1 MNYDTII
8 LELLT
13 RIQALEEQVAAL
25 SVQMGSSTEPLPRPA
40 VKAGT
45 KELRVYIETLKRAA
59 SERGE
64 SSLVLRAGVIHKEK
78 GLKNSMPIV
87 CNAMRQCMEAGD
99 KVLYEPPSGYSSA
112 LEIRYL
118 LQAGE
123 RNDSGRT
130 PTAG

>member
-1 MNYDTII
+1 MYETGPEHFVVFRACFVYI
-8 LELLT
+8 LRLCPWTFRNAFCKISLDFLKE
-13 RIQALEEQVAAL
+13 
-25 SVQMGSSTEPLPRPA
+25 
-40 VKAGT
+40 AGT

-64 SSLVLRAGVIHKEK
+64 SSLVLRAGAIHKEK

-87 CNAMRQCMEAGD
+87 CNAMRQCMEEGD
-99 KVLYEPPSGYSSA
+99 EVLYEPPSGYSSA

-123 RNDSGRT
+123 HNDSGRT
-130 PTAG
+130 PTTG